1 MGKKLWYV
9 NVEGFKV
16 EAETYDEA
24 WRAAF
29 DYVEM
34 HTPIIPEVTDV
45 TLCEEEY
52 CSECLDANCKDNPT
66 YKGISNEK
74 DR

>member
-1 MGKKLWYV
+1 MGMKLWYV

-24 WRAAF
+24 WDKAEYKALLAEQA
-29 DYVEM
+29 V
-34 HTPIIPEVTDV
+34 VTDV

-52 CSECLDANCKDNPT
+52 CSECLEYTCKDNPRM
-66 YKGISNEK
+66 KGNHNE
-74 DR
+74 

>member
-1 MGKKLWYV
+1 MKLWYV

-24 WRAAF
+24 WAKAHHYAQV
-29 DYVEM
+29 DLNTEA
-34 HTPIIPEVTDV
+34 TDV

-52 CSECLDANCKDNPT
+52 CRECLETTCKDNP
-66 YKGISNEK
+66 NA
-74 DR
+74 

>member
-1 MGKKLWYV
+1 MGMKLWYV

-24 WRAAF
+24 WEQAYKYTELF
-29 DYVEM
+29 DRNR
-34 HTPIIPEVTDV
+34 PQPTDV

-52 CSECLDANCKDNPT
+52 CSECLESTCKDNPN
-66 YKGISNEK
+66 G
-74 DR
+74 

>member
-1 MGKKLWYV
+1 MGMKLWYV

-24 WRAAF
+24 WRVAYTRATIR
-29 DYVEM
+29 EGM
-34 HTPIIPEVTDV
+34 TPVVTDV

-52 CSECLDANCKDNPT
+52 CSECLEATCKDNP
-66 YKGISNEK
+66 NA
-74 DR
+74 

>member
-1 MGKKLWYV
+1 MGMKLWYV

-24 WRAAF
+24 WDKAHKQAQRRT
-29 DYVEM
+29 DM
-34 HTPIIPEVTDV
+34 PEPTDV

-52 CSECLDANCKDNPT
+52 CSECLESTCKDNP
-66 YKGISNEK
+66 NA
-74 DR
+74 

>member
-1 MGKKLWYV
+1 MGMKLWYV

-24 WRAAF
+24 WAAA
-29 DYVEM
+29 YARTKHPHVN
-34 HTPIIPEVTDV
+34 EVTDV

-52 CSECLDANCKDNPT
+52 CSECLESTCRDNP
-66 YKGISNEK
+66 NA
-74 DR
+74 

>member
-1 MGKKLWYV
+1 MGLKLWYV

-24 WRAAF
+24 WSAALEYNARRRTY
-29 DYVEM
+29 D
-34 HTPIIPEVTDV
+34 PQVTDV

-52 CSECLDANCKDNPT
+52 CSECLKYTCKDNPHV
-66 YKGISNEK
+66 
-74 DR
+74 